1 MRIGVESLVTN
12 SPSDISRL
20 WIFPQL
26 LKLGVQF
33 SRKRLDALLRG
44 DQSGTVLNRTFVHG
58 AQLLGMLFSSDVDH
72 TPAMVRF
79 FARRSQI
86 ASESLAED
94 FKGNDNRVKV
104 QLVMMV
110 VPSWILLRMTQ
121 SCIHSI
127 QKSCDFI
134 KAGSLR
140 FVPAY
145 GRPPEFSEDLHEILV
160 ALSQTI
166 YWANYMFLMR
176 GGPEPR
182 ATTELEKEFQ
192 RELPVGLNRVYLPV
206 HRANF

>member
-1 MRIGVESLVTN
+1 M
-12 SPSDISRL
+12 
-20 WIFPQL
+20 
-26 LKLGVQF
+26 
-33 SRKRLDALLRG
+33 
-44 DQSGTVLNRTFVHG
+44 NRAFVHG
-58 AQLLGMLFSSDVDH
+58 AQMLGMSLSSDIGH
-72 TPAMVRF
+72 TPAMVRL
-79 FARRSQI
+79 FARRSQV
-86 ASESLAED
+86 ASESVVEA
-94 FKGNDNRVKV
+94 FKGNDSRVKV
-104 QLVMMV
+104 QLAMMIA
-110 VPSWILLRMTQ
+110 PSWMLLRMTQ

-134 KAGSLR
+134 KAGNLR

-182 ATTELEKEFQ
+182 ATTELEKEFR